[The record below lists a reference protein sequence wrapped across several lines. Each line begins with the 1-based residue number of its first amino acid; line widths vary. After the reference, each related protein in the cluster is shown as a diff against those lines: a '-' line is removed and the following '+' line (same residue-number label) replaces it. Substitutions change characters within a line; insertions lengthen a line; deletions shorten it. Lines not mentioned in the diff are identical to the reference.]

1 MTPRRISTL
10 ASLSVLLLLGGC
22 LEVEQHP
29 PWVQGKYNGKTDA
42 MPAQKNFGG
51 NVLRWNA
58 TITDRNH
65 LQNEYNRMEPSS
77 RR

>member
-1 MTPRRISTL
+1 MTPRRLPVLAGLST
-10 ASLSVLLLLGGC
+10 LLLLGGC

-29 PWVQGKYNGKTDA
+29 SWVQGQYNGKTDD

-65 LQNEYNRMEPSS
+65 LQNEYNRMESRS